1 MIFAAIAALA
11 LTACSN
17 DDEVKVGGD
26 NAILLTSSLNV
37 AETRAATNIQTS
49 AFDAGETV
57 DVYITENEPGTNETH
72 YNQPILA
79 TTKTGGALDLQDG
92 PYYYPTS
99 GNGVNI
105 GGALDLQDGPYY
117 YPTSGNGVNIYA
129 LYPATAAT
137 GELFTIK
144 EDQSTDANYKA
155 SDLMYGKPASNPVS
169 PSANAE
175 DIQFSHLLSKVT
187 INLIAGAN
195 VTSLDGAEVKL
206 LGVKPSTTLTADIN
220 GYSITAASGDAT
232 PITVMTATET
242 VTSGSAIIVPQTLP
256 AMFLQVTLGGATL
269 TGKLDS
275 GAPELTPG
283 NEYTYNITV
292 NMRGGAL
299 EIEGSIT
306 PWDDGGTDI
315 GTVNPQ

>member
-1 MIFAAIAALA
+1 MKKNMIFAAIAALA

-17 DDEVKVGGD
+17 DDEIKVGGD

-37 AETRAATNIQTS
+37 AETRAATDIQTS

-57 DVYITENEPGTNETH
+57 DVYITEHNGGNNPTT
-72 YNQPILA
+72 YPQPIEYSTA
-79 TTKTGGALDLQDG
+79 AGGALTVGTQ
-92 PYYYPTS
+92 
-99 GNGVNI
+99 
-105 GGALDLQDGPYY
+105 YY

-155 SDLMYGKPASNPVS
+155 SDLMYGKPATNNPVS
-169 PSANAE
+169 PSANAV

-187 INLIAGAN
+187 INLIAGEN
-195 VTSLDGAEVKL
+195 VTSLDGAKVEL
-206 LGVKPSTTLTADIN
+206 LGVKPSTMLTAGIN
-220 GYSITAASGDAT
+220 GHSITAASGDAT

-256 AMFLQVTLGGATL
+256 EMFLQVTLDGATL

-275 GAPELTPG
+275 GAPELTAG
-283 NEYTYNITV
+283 NAYTYNITV

>member
-1 MIFAAIAALA
+1 MKKNMIFAAIAALA

-17 DDEVKVGGD
+17 EDDIKVGGD

-37 AETRAATNIQTS
+37 AETRAATDIQTS

-57 DVYITENEPGTNETH
+57 DVYITEHNGGNNPTT
-72 YNQPILA
+72 YPQPIEYSTA
-79 TTKTGGALDLQDG
+79 AGGALTVGTQ
-92 PYYYPTS
+92 
-99 GNGVNI
+99 
-105 GGALDLQDGPYY
+105 YY

-155 SDLMYGKPASNPVS
+155 SDLMYGKPATNPVS
-169 PSANAE
+169 PSANAV

-206 LGVKPSTTLTADIN
+206 LGVKPSTTLTAGIN
-220 GYSITAASGDAT
+220 GHSITDASGDAT

-256 AMFLQVTLGGATL
+256 EMFLQVTLDGATL

-275 GAPELTPG
+275 GAPVLTAG
-283 NEYTYNITV
+283 NAYTYDITV

-306 PWDDGGTDI
+306 PWSDGGTDS

>member
-1 MIFAAIAALA
+1 MKKNMIFAAIAALA

-17 DDEVKVGGD
+17 DDEIKVGGD

-37 AETRAATNIQTS
+37 AETRAATDIQTS

-105 GGALDLQDGPYY
+105 
-117 YPTSGNGVNIYA
+117 YA

-155 SDLMYGKPASNPVS
+155 SDLMYGKPATNNPVS
-169 PSANAE
+169 PSANAV

-195 VTSLDGAEVKL
+195 VTSLDGAKVEL
-206 LGVKPSTTLTADIN
+206 LGVKPSTTLTAGIN
-220 GYSITAASGDAT
+220 GHSITAASGDAT

-242 VTSGSAIIVPQTLP
+242 VISGSAIIVPQTLP
-256 AMFLQVTLGGATL
+256 EMFLQVTLDGATL
-269 TGKLDS
+269 TGKLAS
-275 GAPELTPG
+275 GAPELTAG
-283 NEYTYNITV
+283 YAYTYDITV

-306 PWDDGGTDI
+306 PWTDGGTDS

>member
-1 MIFAAIAALA
+1 MKKNMIFAAIAALA

-17 DDEVKVGGD
+17 DDEIKVGGD

-37 AETRAATNIQTS
+37 AETRAATDIQTS

-105 GGALDLQDGPYY
+105 
-117 YPTSGNGVNIYA
+117 YA

-155 SDLMYGKPASNPVS
+155 SDLMYGKPVANPVS
-169 PSANAE
+169 PGANAV
-175 DIQFSHLLSKVT
+175 DIKFSHLLSKVT
-187 INLIAGAN
+187 INLKPGEN
-195 VTSLDGAEVKL
+195 VTSLDGAKVEL
-206 LGVKPSTTLTADIN
+206 IGVQPSTTLTAGIN
-220 GYSITAASGDAT
+220 GHSITDASGTAI
-232 PITVMTATET
+232 PITVITATET

-256 AMFLQVTLGGATL
+256 EMFLQVTLGGATL
-269 TGKLDS
+269 TGKLS
-275 GAPELTPG
+275 TGAPTLTAG
-283 NEYTYNITV
+283 NAYTYDITV

-299 EIEGSIT
+299 VIKGQISPWNEI
-306 PWDDGGTDI
+306 DGGT

>member
-1 MIFAAIAALA
+1 MKKNMIFAAIAALA

-17 DDEVKVGGD
+17 DDDIKVGGD

-37 AETRAATNIQTS
+37 AETRAATDIQTS

-57 DVYITENEPGTNETH
+57 DVYITENNGGNNPTT
-72 YNQPILA
+72 YPQPIEY
-79 TTKTGGALDLQDG
+79 TTGAGGALTVGTQ
-92 PYYYPTS
+92 
-99 GNGVNI
+99 
-105 GGALDLQDGPYY
+105 YY

-144 EDQSTDANYKA
+144 EDQSIDANYKA
-155 SDLMYGKPASNPVS
+155 SDLMYGKPVVANPVS
-169 PSANAE
+169 PSANAVN
-175 DIQFSHLLSKVT
+175 IKFSHLLSKVT

-195 VTSLDGAEVKL
+195 VTSLEGAKVEL
-206 LGVKPSTTLTADIN
+206 LGVKPSTTLTAGIN
-220 GYSITAASGDAT
+220 GHSITDASGDAT

-256 AMFLQVTLGGATL
+256 EMFLQVTLGGATL

-275 GAPELTPG
+275 GAPELTAG
-283 NEYTYNITV
+283 NAYTYNITV

-306 PWDDGGTDI
+306 PWKDGGTDI

>member
-1 MIFAAIAALA
+1 MKKNMIFAAIAALA

-105 GGALDLQDGPYY
+105 
-117 YPTSGNGVNIYA
+117 YA

-169 PSANAE
+169 PSANAVN
-175 DIQFSHLLSKVT
+175 IQFTHLLSKVT

-195 VTSLDGAEVKL
+195 VTSLDGAKVEL
-206 LGVKPSTTLTADIN
+206 LGVKPSTTLTAGIN
-220 GYSITAASGDAT
+220 GHSITAASGTAT

-256 AMFLQVTLGGATL
+256 EMFLQVTLGGATL
-269 TGKLDS
+269 TGKLS
-275 GAPELTPG
+275 TGEPTLVAG
-283 NEYTYNITV
+283 NAYTYDITV

-306 PWDDGGTDI
+306 PWTDGGTNS

>member
-1 MIFAAIAALA
+1 MKKNMIFAAIAALA

-17 DDEVKVGGD
+17 DDEIKVGGD

-37 AETRAATNIQTS
+37 AETRAATDIQTS

-57 DVYITENEPGTNETH
+57 DVYITENNGGNNPTT
-72 YNQPILA
+72 YPQPIEYSTA
-79 TTKTGGALDLQDG
+79 AGGALTVGTQ
-92 PYYYPTS
+92 
-99 GNGVNI
+99 
-105 GGALDLQDGPYY
+105 YY

-155 SDLMYGKPASNPVS
+155 SDLMYGKPATNNPVS
-169 PSANAE
+169 PSANAV
-175 DIQFSHLLSKVT
+175 DIRFTHLLSKVT

-195 VTSLDGAEVKL
+195 VTSLDGAKVEL
-206 LGVKPSTTLTADIN
+206 LGVKPSTTLTAGIN
-220 GYSITAASGDAT
+220 GHSITAASGDAT

-256 AMFLQVTLGGATL
+256 EMFLQVTLDGATL
-269 TGKLDS
+269 TGKLAS
-275 GAPELTPG
+275 GAPELTAG
-283 NEYTYNITV
+283 NAYTYNITV

>member
-1 MIFAAIAALA
+1 MKKNMIFAAIAALA

-17 DDEVKVGGD
+17 DDEIKVGGD
-26 NAILLTSSLNV
+26 NAILLTSSLDV

-105 GGALDLQDGPYY
+105 
-117 YPTSGNGVNIYA
+117 YA

-155 SDLMYGKPASNPVS
+155 SDLMYGKPATNNPVS
-169 PSANAE
+169 PSANAV

-195 VTSLDGAEVKL
+195 VTSLDGAKVEL
-206 LGVKPSTTLTADIN
+206 LGVKPSTTLTAGIN
-220 GYSITAASGDAT
+220 GHSITAASGDAT

-256 AMFLQVTLGGATL
+256 EMFLQVTLDGATL
-269 TGKLDS
+269 TGKLAS
-275 GAPELTPG
+275 GAPELTAG
-283 NEYTYNITV
+283 NAYTYNITV

-306 PWDDGGTDI
+306 PWTDGGTNS

>member
-17 DDEVKVGGD
+17 DDDIKVGGD

-37 AETRAATNIQTS
+37 AETRAATDIQTS

-105 GGALDLQDGPYY
+105 
-117 YPTSGNGVNIYA
+117 YA

-155 SDLMYGKPASNPVS
+155 SDLMYGKPVANPVS
-169 PSANAE
+169 PGANAV
-175 DIQFSHLLSKVT
+175 DIKFSHLLSKVT
-187 INLIAGAN
+187 INLKPGEN
-195 VTSLDGAEVKL
+195 VTSLDGAKVEL
-206 LGVKPSTTLTADIN
+206 IGVQPSTTLTAGIN
-220 GYSITAASGDAT
+220 GHSITDASGTAI

-256 AMFLQVTLGGATL
+256 EMFLQVTLGGATL
-269 TGKLDS
+269 TGKLS
-275 GAPELTPG
+275 TGAPTLTAG
-283 NEYTYNITV
+283 NAYTYDITV

-299 EIEGSIT
+299 VIKGQISPWNEI
-306 PWDDGGTDI
+306 DGGT

>member
-1 MIFAAIAALA
+1 MKKNMIFAAIAALA

-17 DDEVKVGGD
+17 DDEIKVGGD

-37 AETRAATNIQTS
+37 AETRAATDIQTS

-57 DVYITENEPGTNETH
+57 DVYITENNGGNNPTT
-72 YNQPILA
+72 YPQPIEYSTA
-79 TTKTGGALDLQDG
+79 AGGALTVGTQ
-92 PYYYPTS
+92 
-99 GNGVNI
+99 
-105 GGALDLQDGPYY
+105 YY

-155 SDLMYGKPASNPVS
+155 SDLMYGKPATNNPVS
-169 PSANAE
+169 PSANAV

-195 VTSLDGAEVKL
+195 VTSLDGAKVEL
-206 LGVKPSTTLTADIN
+206 LGVKPSTTLTAGIN
-220 GYSITAASGDAT
+220 GHSITAASGTAAS
-232 PITVMTATET
+232 ITVMTATET

-256 AMFLQVTLGGATL
+256 EMFLQVTLDGATL

-275 GAPELTPG
+275 GAPVLTAG
-283 NEYTYNITV
+283 NAYTYNITV

-306 PWDDGGTDI
+306 PWDDGGTNS

>member
-1 MIFAAIAALA
+1 MKKNMIFAAIAALA

-17 DDEVKVGGD
+17 DDEIKVGGD
-26 NAILLTSSLNV
+26 NAILLTSSLDV

-57 DVYITENEPGTNETH
+57 DVYITENNGGNNPTT
-72 YNQPILA
+72 YPQPIEYSTA
-79 TTKTGGALDLQDG
+79 AGGALTVETQ
-92 PYYYPTS
+92 
-99 GNGVNI
+99 
-105 GGALDLQDGPYY
+105 YY

-155 SDLMYGKPASNPVS
+155 SDLMYGKPATNNPVS
-169 PSANAE
+169 PSANAV

-195 VTSLDGAEVKL
+195 VTSLDGAKVEL
-206 LGVKPSTTLTADIN
+206 LGVKPSTTLTAGIN
-220 GYSITAASGDAT
+220 GHSITAASGDAT

-256 AMFLQVTLGGATL
+256 EMFLQVTLDGATL

-275 GAPELTPG
+275 GAPVLTAG

>member
-1 MIFAAIAALA
+1 MKKNMIFAAIAALA

-17 DDEVKVGGD
+17 DDEIKVGGD
-26 NAILLTSSLNV
+26 NAILLTSSLDV

-105 GGALDLQDGPYY
+105 
-117 YPTSGNGVNIYA
+117 YA

-155 SDLMYGKPASNPVS
+155 SDLMYGKPATNPVS
-169 PSANAE
+169 PSANAV

-195 VTSLDGAEVKL
+195 VTSLDGAKVEL
-206 LGVKPSTTLTADIN
+206 LGVKPSTMLTAGIN
-220 GYSITAASGDAT
+220 GHSITAASGDAT

-242 VTSGSAIIVPQTLP
+242 VISGSAIIVPQTLP
-256 AMFLQVTLGGATL
+256 EMFLQVTLDGATL
-269 TGKLDS
+269 TGKLAS
-275 GAPELTPG
+275 GAPELTAG
-283 NEYTYNITV
+283 YAYTYDITV

>member
-1 MIFAAIAALA
+1 MKKNMIFAAIAALA

-17 DDEVKVGGD
+17 DDEIKVGGD

-37 AETRAATNIQTS
+37 AETRAATDIQTS

-57 DVYITENEPGTNETH
+57 DVYITEHNGGNNPTT
-72 YNQPILA
+72 YPQPIEYSTA
-79 TTKTGGALDLQDG
+79 AGGALTVGTQ
-92 PYYYPTS
+92 
-99 GNGVNI
+99 
-105 GGALDLQDGPYY
+105 YY

-155 SDLMYGKPASNPVS
+155 SDLMYGKPATNNPVS
-169 PSANAE
+169 PSANAV

-195 VTSLDGAEVKL
+195 VTSLDGAKVEL
-206 LGVKPSTTLTADIN
+206 LGVKPSTTLTAGIN
-220 GYSITAASGDAT
+220 GHSITAASGDAT

-256 AMFLQVTLGGATL
+256 EMFLQVTLDGATL
-269 TGKLDS
+269 TGKLAS
-275 GAPELTPG
+275 GAPELTAG
-283 NEYTYNITV
+283 YAYTYDITV

>member
-1 MIFAAIAALA
+1 MKKNMIFAAIAALA

-17 DDEVKVGGD
+17 DDDIKVGGD

-37 AETRAATNIQTS
+37 AETRAATDIQTS

-57 DVYITENEPGTNETH
+57 DVYITENNGGNNPTT
-72 YNQPILA
+72 YPQPIEYSTA
-79 TTKTGGALDLQDG
+79 AGGALTVGTQ
-92 PYYYPTS
+92 
-99 GNGVNI
+99 
-105 GGALDLQDGPYY
+105 YY

-137 GELFTIK
+137 GELFTIA

-175 DIQFSHLLSKVT
+175 NIQFSHLLSKVT
-187 INLIAGAN
+187 INLKPGAN
-195 VTSLDGAEVKL
+195 VTSLDGAKVEL
-206 LGVKPSTTLTADIN
+206 LGVQPSTTLTASKD
-220 GYSITAASGDAT
+220 GCSIGAASGDAT
-232 PITVMTATET
+232 SITVMTATET

-256 AMFLQVTLGGATL
+256 KMFLQVTLGGATL
-269 TGKLDS
+269 TGKLS
-275 GAPELTPG
+275 TGEPTLVAG
-283 NEYTYNITV
+283 NEYTYDITV

-306 PWDDGGTDI
+306 PWTDGGTNS

>member
-17 DDEVKVGGD
+17 DDEIKVGGD

-49 AFDAGETV
+49 AFDAGENV
-57 DVYITENEPGTNETH
+57 DVYITEHNGGNNPTT
-72 YNQPILA
+72 YPQPIEY
-79 TTKTGGALDLQDG
+79 TTGAGGALTVGTQ
-92 PYYYPTS
+92 
-99 GNGVNI
+99 
-105 GGALDLQDGPYY
+105 YY

-129 LYPATAAT
+129 LYPATAET
-137 GELFTIK
+137 DELFTIAD
-144 EDQSTDANYKA
+144 DQSTDANYKA

-169 PSANAE
+169 PSANAV
-175 DIQFSHLLSKVT
+175 DIQFTHLLSKVT

-206 LGVKPSTTLTADIN
+206 LGVKPSTMLTASKD
-220 GYSITAASGDAT
+220 GCSIGTASGDAT
-232 PITVMTATET
+232 SITVMTATET

-256 AMFLQVTLGGATL
+256 EMFLQVTLGGATL
-269 TGKLDS
+269 TGKLS
-275 GAPELTPG
+275 TGAPTLVAG
-283 NEYTYNITV
+283 NAYTYDITV

-306 PWDDGGTDI
+306 PWKDGGTNS

>member
-1 MIFAAIAALA
+1 MKKNMIFAAIAALA

-17 DDEVKVGGD
+17 DDEIKVGGD

-37 AETRAATNIQTS
+37 AETRAATDIQTS

-57 DVYITENEPGTNETH
+57 DVYITEHNGGNNPTT
-72 YNQPILA
+72 YPQPIEYSTA
-79 TTKTGGALDLQDG
+79 AGGALTVGTQ
-92 PYYYPTS
+92 
-99 GNGVNI
+99 
-105 GGALDLQDGPYY
+105 YY

-155 SDLMYGKPASNPVS
+155 SDLMYGKPATNNPVS
-169 PSANAE
+169 PSANAV

-195 VTSLDGAEVKL
+195 VTSLDGAKVEL
-206 LGVKPSTTLTADIN
+206 LGVKPSTTLTAGIN
-220 GYSITAASGDAT
+220 GHSITAASGDAT

-256 AMFLQVTLGGATL
+256 EMFLQVTLDGATL
-269 TGKLDS
+269 TGKLAS
-275 GAPELTPG
+275 GAPELTAG
-283 NEYTYNITV
+283 NAYTYNITV

-306 PWDDGGTDI
+306 PWDDGGTDS

>member
-17 DDEVKVGGD
+17 DDDIKVGGD

-37 AETRAATNIQTS
+37 AETRAATDIQTS

-57 DVYITENEPGTNETH
+57 DVYITENNGGNNPTT
-72 YNQPILA
+72 YPQPIEY
-79 TTKTGGALDLQDG
+79 TTGAGGALTVGTQ
-92 PYYYPTS
+92 
-99 GNGVNI
+99 
-105 GGALDLQDGPYY
+105 YY

-137 GELFTIK
+137 GELFTIAD
-144 EDQSTDANYKA
+144 DQSTDANYKA

-169 PSANAE
+169 PSANAV
-175 DIQFSHLLSKVT
+175 DIQFTHLLSKVT
-187 INLIAGAN
+187 INLKPGVN

-206 LGVKPSTTLTADIN
+206 LGVQPSTTLTASKD
-220 GYSITAASGDAT
+220 GCSIAPASGDAT

-256 AMFLQVTLGGATL
+256 EMFLQVTLDGATL
-269 TGKLDS
+269 TGKLAS
-275 GAPELTPG
+275 GAPTLTAG
-283 NEYTYNITV
+283 NEYTYDITV
-292 NMRGGAL
+292 NVRGGAL

-306 PWDDGGTDI
+306 PWTDGGTDS

>member
-1 MIFAAIAALA
+1 MKKNMIFAAIAALA

-17 DDEVKVGGD
+17 DDEIKVGGD

-37 AETRAATNIQTS
+37 AETRAATDIQTS

-57 DVYITENEPGTNETH
+57 DVYITENNGGNNPTT
-72 YNQPILA
+72 YPQPIEYSTA
-79 TTKTGGALDLQDG
+79 AGGALTVGTQ
-92 PYYYPTS
+92 
-99 GNGVNI
+99 
-105 GGALDLQDGPYY
+105 YY

-155 SDLMYGKPASNPVS
+155 SDLMYGKPATNNPVS
-169 PSANAE
+169 PSANAV

-195 VTSLDGAEVKL
+195 VTSLDGAKVEL
-206 LGVKPSTTLTADIN
+206 LGVKPSTTLTAGIN
-220 GYSITAASGDAT
+220 GHSITAASGDAT

-256 AMFLQVTLGGATL
+256 EMFLQVTLDGATL
-269 TGKLDS
+269 TGKLAS
-275 GAPELTPG
+275 GAPELTAG
-283 NEYTYNITV
+283 YAYTYDITV

>member
-1 MIFAAIAALA
+1 MKKNMIFAAIAALA

-17 DDEVKVGGD
+17 DDDIKVGGD

-49 AFDAGETV
+49 AFDADETV
-57 DVYITENEPGTNETH
+57 DVYITEHNGGNNPTT
-72 YNQPILA
+72 YPQPIEY
-79 TTKTGGALDLQDG
+79 TTGAGGALTVGTQ
-92 PYYYPTS
+92 
-99 GNGVNI
+99 
-105 GGALDLQDGPYY
+105 YY

-129 LYPATAAT
+129 LYPATAET
-137 GELFTIK
+137 GKLFTIA

-169 PSANAE
+169 PSANAV

-187 INLIAGAN
+187 INLKPGAN
-195 VTSLDGAEVKL
+195 VTSLNGAEVKL
-206 LGVKPSTTLTADIN
+206 LGVQPSTTLTASKD
-220 GYSITAASGDAT
+220 GCSIAPASGDAT

-256 AMFLQVTLGGATL
+256 EMFLQVTLGGATL

-275 GAPELTPG
+275 GAPELTAG
-283 NEYTYNITV
+283 NEYTYDITV
-292 NMRGGAL
+292 NVRGGAL
-299 EIEGSIT
+299 EIKGSIT
-306 PWDDGGTDI
+306 PWTDGGTNS

>member
-1 MIFAAIAALA
+1 MKKNLIFAAIAALA

-17 DDEVKVGGD
+17 DDDIKVGGD

-37 AETRAATNIQTS
+37 AETRAATDIQTS

-57 DVYITENEPGTNETH
+57 DVYITEHNGGNNPTT
-72 YNQPILA
+72 YPQPIEY
-79 TTKTGGALDLQDG
+79 TTGAGD
-92 PYYYPTS
+92 
-99 GNGVNI
+99 
-105 GGALDLQDGPYY
+105 ALTVGTQYY

-137 GELFTIK
+137 GELFTIAD
-144 EDQSTDANYKA
+144 DQSTDANYKA

-169 PSANAE
+169 PSANAVN
-175 DIQFSHLLSKVT
+175 IKFTHLLSKVT
-187 INLIAGAN
+187 INLKPGVN
-195 VTSLDGAEVKL
+195 VTSLDGAKVEL
-206 LGVKPSTTLTADIN
+206 LGVKPSTTLTAGID
-220 GYSITAASGDAT
+220 GHSITDASGTAI

-242 VTSGSAIIVPQTLP
+242 VTSGSAIIVPQNLP
-256 AMFLQVTLGGATL
+256 EMFLQVTLGGATL

-275 GAPELTPG
+275 GAPKLTAG
-283 NEYTYNITV
+283 NAYTYDITV

-299 EIEGSIT
+299 EIKGSIT
-306 PWDDGGTDI
+306 PWNNGGTNS

>member
-1 MIFAAIAALA
+1 MKKNMIFAAIAALA

-17 DDEVKVGGD
+17 DDEIKVGGD

-37 AETRAATNIQTS
+37 AETRAATDIQTS

-57 DVYITENEPGTNETH
+57 DVYITEHNGGNNPTT
-72 YNQPILA
+72 YPQPIEYSTA
-79 TTKTGGALDLQDG
+79 AGGALTVGTQ
-92 PYYYPTS
+92 
-99 GNGVNI
+99 
-105 GGALDLQDGPYY
+105 YY

-155 SDLMYGKPASNPVS
+155 SDLMYGKPATNNPVS
-169 PSANAE
+169 PSANAV

-187 INLIAGAN
+187 INLIAGEN
-195 VTSLDGAEVKL
+195 VTSLDGAKVEL
-206 LGVKPSTTLTADIN
+206 LGVKPSTTLTASKD
-220 GYSITAASGDAT
+220 GCSIAPASGDAT

-256 AMFLQVTLGGATL
+256 EMFLQVTLDGATL

-275 GAPELTPG
+275 GAPVLTAG
-283 NEYTYNITV
+283 NAYTYNITV

-306 PWDDGGTDI
+306 PWDDGGTNN

>member
-1 MIFAAIAALA
+1 MKKNMIFAAIAALA

-17 DDEVKVGGD
+17 EDDIKVGGD

-37 AETRAATNIQTS
+37 AETRAATDIQTS

-57 DVYITENEPGTNETH
+57 DVYITENNGGNNPTT
-72 YNQPILA
+72 YPQPIEYSTA
-79 TTKTGGALDLQDG
+79 AGGALTVGTQ
-92 PYYYPTS
+92 
-99 GNGVNI
+99 
-105 GGALDLQDGPYY
+105 YY

-144 EDQSTDANYKA
+144 EDQSTDDNYKA
-155 SDLMYGKPASNPVS
+155 SDLMYGKPATNPVS
-169 PSANAE
+169 PSANAV

-195 VTSLDGAEVKL
+195 VTSLDGAKVEL
-206 LGVKPSTTLTADIN
+206 IGVKPSTTLTAGIN
-220 GYSITAASGDAT
+220 GHSITDASGDAT

-256 AMFLQVTLGGATL
+256 EMFLQVTLDGATL
-269 TGKLDS
+269 TGKLAS
-275 GAPELTPG
+275 GAPELTAG
-283 NEYTYNITV
+283 NAYTYDITV

-306 PWDDGGTDI
+306 PWTDGGTNS

>member
-1 MIFAAIAALA
+1 MKKNMILAAIAALA

-17 DDEVKVGGD
+17 DDEIKVGGD
-26 NAILLTSSLNV
+26 NAILLTSSLDV

-105 GGALDLQDGPYY
+105 
-117 YPTSGNGVNIYA
+117 YA
-129 LYPATAAT
+129 LYPATAET
-137 GELFTIK
+137 GELFTIAD
-144 EDQSTDANYKA
+144 DQSTDANYKA
-155 SDLMYGKPASNPVS
+155 SDLMYGKPVANPVS
-169 PSANAE
+169 PSANAV
-175 DIQFSHLLSKVT
+175 DIKFTHLLSKVT
-187 INLIAGAN
+187 INLKPGEN
-195 VTSLDGAEVKL
+195 VTLLDGAKVEL
-206 LGVKPSTTLTADIN
+206 LGVKPSTTLTASKD
-220 GYSITAASGDAT
+220 GCSIGAASGTAI

-256 AMFLQVTLGGATL
+256 EMFLQVTLGGATL
-269 TGKLDS
+269 TGKLS
-275 GAPELTPG
+275 TGEPTLVAG
-283 NEYTYNITV
+283 NEYTYDITV

-299 EIEGSIT
+299 EIKGSIT
-306 PWDDGGTDI
+306 PWNNGGTDS

>member
-1 MIFAAIAALA
+1 M
-11 LTACSN
+11 
-17 DDEVKVGGD
+17 
-26 NAILLTSSLNV
+26 
-37 AETRAATNIQTS
+37 
-49 AFDAGETV
+49 

-105 GGALDLQDGPYY
+105 
-117 YPTSGNGVNIYA
+117 YA

-137 GELFTIK
+137 GELFTIA
-144 EDQSTDANYKA
+144 EDQSIDANYKA
-155 SDLMYGKPASNPVS
+155 SDLMYGKPVANPVS
-169 PSANAE
+169 PSANAV
-175 DIQFSHLLSKVT
+175 DIKFSHLLSKVT
-187 INLIAGAN
+187 INLKPGEN
-195 VTSLDGAEVKL
+195 VTSLDGAKVEL
-206 LGVKPSTTLTADIN
+206 IGVQPSTTLTAGIN
-220 GYSITAASGDAT
+220 GHSITDASGDAT

-256 AMFLQVTLGGATL
+256 EMFLQVTLGGATL
-269 TGKLDS
+269 TGKLAS
-275 GAPELTPG
+275 GAPELTAG
-283 NEYTYNITV
+283 YAYTYDITV

-306 PWDDGGTDI
+306 PWKDGGTNS

>member
-1 MIFAAIAALA
+1 MKKNMIFAAIAALA

-17 DDEVKVGGD
+17 DDDIKVGGD

-37 AETRAATNIQTS
+37 AETRAATDIQTS

-105 GGALDLQDGPYY
+105 
-117 YPTSGNGVNIYA
+117 YA
-129 LYPATAAT
+129 LYPATAET
-137 GELFTIK
+137 GKLFTIA
-144 EDQSTDANYKA
+144 ENQSTDANYKA

-187 INLIAGAN
+187 INLKPGVN
-195 VTSLDGAEVKL
+195 VTSLDGAKVEL
-206 LGVKPSTTLTADIN
+206 LGVKPSTTLTAGIN
-220 GYSITAASGDAT
+220 GHSITDASGTAT
-232 PITVMTATET
+232 PITVMTATAT
-242 VTSGSAIIVPQTLP
+242 QTSGSAIIVPQTLP
-256 AMFLQVTLGGATL
+256 ETFLQVTLDGATL

-275 GAPELTPG
+275 GAPTLTAG
-283 NEYTYNITV
+283 NAYTYNITV

-306 PWDDGGTDI
+306 PWDDGGTDS

>member
-1 MIFAAIAALA
+1 MKKNMIFAAIAALA

-17 DDEVKVGGD
+17 DDEIKVGGD

-37 AETRAATNIQTS
+37 AETRAATDIQTS

-57 DVYITENEPGTNETH
+57 DVYITEHNGGNNPTT
-72 YNQPILA
+72 YPQPIEYSTA
-79 TTKTGGALDLQDG
+79 AGGALTVGTQ
-92 PYYYPTS
+92 
-99 GNGVNI
+99 
-105 GGALDLQDGPYY
+105 YY

-155 SDLMYGKPASNPVS
+155 SDLMYGKPATNNPVS
-169 PSANAE
+169 PSANAV
-175 DIQFSHLLSKVT
+175 DIRFSHLLSKVT
-187 INLIAGAN
+187 INLKPGAN

-206 LGVKPSTTLTADIN
+206 LGVKPSTTLTASKD
-220 GYSITAASGDAT
+220 GCSIGAASGDAT

-256 AMFLQVTLGGATL
+256 EMFLQVTLDGATL
-269 TGKLDS
+269 TGKLAS
-275 GAPELTPG
+275 GAPELTAG
-283 NEYTYNITV
+283 YAYTYDITV

>member
-1 MIFAAIAALA
+1 MKKNMIFAAIAALA

-17 DDEVKVGGD
+17 DDEIKVGGD

-37 AETRAATNIQTS
+37 AETRAATDIQTS

-57 DVYITENEPGTNETH
+57 DVYITENNGGNNPTT
-72 YNQPILA
+72 YPQPIEYSTA
-79 TTKTGGALDLQDG
+79 AGGALTVGTQ
-92 PYYYPTS
+92 
-99 GNGVNI
+99 
-105 GGALDLQDGPYY
+105 YY

-155 SDLMYGKPASNPVS
+155 SDLMYGKPATNNPVS
-169 PSANAE
+169 PSANAV

-195 VTSLDGAEVKL
+195 VTSLDGAKVEL
-206 LGVKPSTTLTADIN
+206 LGVKPSTMLTAGIN
-220 GYSITAASGDAT
+220 GHSITDASGTAT

-256 AMFLQVTLGGATL
+256 EMFLQVTIGDAVM
-269 TGKLDS
+269 TGKLRT
-275 GAPELTPG
+275 GAPTLTAG
-283 NEYTYNITV
+283 YAYTYDITV

-299 EIEGSIT
+299 EIEGSIK
-306 PWDDGGTDI
+306 PWTDGGTNS
-315 GTVNPQ
+315 GTVNLQ

>member
-1 MIFAAIAALA
+1 MKKNMIFAAIAALA

-17 DDEVKVGGD
+17 DDEIKVGGD
-26 NAILLTSSLNV
+26 NAILLTSSLDV

-57 DVYITENEPGTNETH
+57 DVYITENNGGNNPTT
-72 YNQPILA
+72 YPQPIEYSTA
-79 TTKTGGALDLQDG
+79 AGGALTVGTQ
-92 PYYYPTS
+92 
-99 GNGVNI
+99 
-105 GGALDLQDGPYY
+105 YY

-144 EDQSTDANYKA
+144 EDQSADDNYKA
-155 SDLMYGKPASNPVS
+155 SDLMYGKPATNNPVS
-169 PSANAE
+169 PSANAV

-206 LGVKPSTTLTADIN
+206 LGVKPSTTLTASKD
-220 GYSITAASGDAT
+220 GCSIAPASGDAT

-256 AMFLQVTLGGATL
+256 EMFLQVTLGGATL

-275 GAPELTPG
+275 GTPVLTAG
-283 NEYTYNITV
+283 NAYTYNITV

-306 PWDDGGTDI
+306 PWTDGGTNN

>member
-1 MIFAAIAALA
+1 MKKNMIFAAIAALA

-17 DDEVKVGGD
+17 DDEIKVGGD

-57 DVYITENEPGTNETH
+57 DVYITENNGGNNPTT
-72 YNQPILA
+72 YPQPIEYSTA
-79 TTKTGGALDLQDG
+79 AGGALTVGTQ
-92 PYYYPTS
+92 
-99 GNGVNI
+99 
-105 GGALDLQDGPYY
+105 YY

-144 EDQSTDANYKA
+144 EDQSADDNYKA
-155 SDLMYGKPASNPVS
+155 SDLMYGKPATNNPVS
-169 PSANAE
+169 PSANAV

-195 VTSLDGAEVKL
+195 VTSLDGAKVEL
-206 LGVKPSTTLTADIN
+206 LGVKPSTTLTAGIN
-220 GYSITAASGDAT
+220 GHSITAASGDAT

-256 AMFLQVTLGGATL
+256 EMFLQVTLDGATL

-275 GAPELTPG
+275 GTPVLTAG
-283 NEYTYNITV
+283 NAYTYNITV

-306 PWDDGGTDI
+306 PWDDGGTDS

>member
-1 MIFAAIAALA
+1 MKKNMILAAIAALA

-17 DDEVKVGGD
+17 DDEIKVGGD
-26 NAILLTSSLNV
+26 NAILLTSSLDV
-37 AETRAATNIQTS
+37 AETRAATDIQTS
-49 AFDAGETV
+49 AFDADETV
-57 DVYITENEPGTNETH
+57 DVYITENNGGNNPTT
-72 YNQPILA
+72 YPQPIEY
-79 TTKTGGALDLQDG
+79 TTGAGGALTVGTQ
-92 PYYYPTS
+92 
-99 GNGVNI
+99 
-105 GGALDLQDGPYY
+105 YY

-137 GELFTIK
+137 GELFTIAD
-144 EDQSTDANYKA
+144 DQSTDANYKA

-169 PSANAE
+169 PSANAVN
-175 DIQFSHLLSKVT
+175 IKFTHLLSKVT
-187 INLIAGAN
+187 INLIEGAN
-195 VTSLDGAEVKL
+195 VTSLNGAKVEL

-220 GYSITAASGDAT
+220 GYSITAASGNAT

-256 AMFLQVTLGGATL
+256 EMFLQVTLDGATL

-275 GAPELTPG
+275 GAPELTAG
-283 NEYTYNITV
+283 NEYTYDITV
-292 NMRGGAL
+292 NVRGGAL

-306 PWDDGGTDI
+306 PWDDGGTDS

>member
-1 MIFAAIAALA
+1 MKKNMIFAAIAALA

-17 DDEVKVGGD
+17 DDEIKVGGD

-37 AETRAATNIQTS
+37 AETRAATDIQTS

-57 DVYITENEPGTNETH
+57 DVYITENNGGNNPTT
-72 YNQPILA
+72 YPQPIEYSTA
-79 TTKTGGALDLQDG
+79 AGGALTVGTQ
-92 PYYYPTS
+92 
-99 GNGVNI
+99 
-105 GGALDLQDGPYY
+105 YY

-155 SDLMYGKPASNPVS
+155 SDLMYGKPATNNPVS

-175 DIQFSHLLSKVT
+175 DIRFSHLLSKVT
-187 INLIAGAN
+187 INLKPGAN

-206 LGVKPSTTLTADIN
+206 LGVKPSTTLTASKD
-220 GYSITAASGDAT
+220 GCSIGAASGDAT

-256 AMFLQVTLGGATL
+256 EMFLQVTLDGATL
-269 TGKLDS
+269 TGKLAS
-275 GAPELTPG
+275 GAPELTAG
-283 NEYTYNITV
+283 YAYTYDITV

>member
-1 MIFAAIAALA
+1 MKKNMIFAAIAALA

-17 DDEVKVGGD
+17 DDEIKVGGD

-37 AETRAATNIQTS
+37 AETRAATDIQTS

-57 DVYITENEPGTNETH
+57 DVYITENNGGNNPTT
-72 YNQPILA
+72 YPQPIEYSTA
-79 TTKTGGALDLQDG
+79 AGGALTVGTQ
-92 PYYYPTS
+92 
-99 GNGVNI
+99 
-105 GGALDLQDGPYY
+105 YY

-129 LYPATAAT
+129 LYPTKTKA

-144 EDQSTDANYKA
+144 EDQSADDNYKA
-155 SDLMYGKPASNPVS
+155 SDLMYGKPATNNPVS

-175 DIQFSHLLSKVT
+175 DIRFSHLLSKVT
-187 INLIAGAN
+187 INLKPGAN

-206 LGVKPSTTLTADIN
+206 LGVKPSTTLTASKD
-220 GYSITAASGDAT
+220 GCSIGAASGDAT
-232 PITVMTATET
+232 LITVMTATET

-256 AMFLQVTLGGATL
+256 EMFLQVTLDGATL
-269 TGKLDS
+269 TGKLAS
-275 GAPELTPG
+275 GAPELTAG
-283 NEYTYNITV
+283 YAYTYDITV

-306 PWDDGGTDI
+306 PWDDGGTDS